1 MLVSYTILKGM
12 NYLILVFGFLEN
24 VDHAGW
30 FWTVVQVAMPYKQ
43 IVIYGGMQRISSLK
57 LRFRGWIT

>member
-1 MLVSYTILKGM
+1 MTDLKIRATKIINRRSGS
-12 NYLILVFGFLEN
+12 LPSGGFL
-24 VDHAGW
+24 
-30 FWTVVQVAMPYKQ
+30 YKQ